1 MKSAT
6 QSHLTSSQ
14 VPIVGIERETLP
26 RVMNIPSQAVQATP
40 NPHQAVKQNDPTI
53 YSPCPARTRGCVC
66 IESGG
71 RFGGLDRG
79 GVHLCGGVGIEAARW
94 WCREIIIECK
104 RGTFNIAELIS
115 VYEQ

>member
-1 MKSAT
+1 
-6 QSHLTSSQ
+6 
-14 VPIVGIERETLP
+14 
-26 RVMNIPSQAVQATP
+26 MNIPSQAVQATP

-79 GVHLCGGVGIEAARW
+79 GVHLCGGVDIEAARW
-94 WCREIIIECK
+94 WCREIVIEWVDLIMFGK
-104 RGTFNIAELIS
+104 RGTFEWAELIYI
-115 VYEQ
+115 YEQS